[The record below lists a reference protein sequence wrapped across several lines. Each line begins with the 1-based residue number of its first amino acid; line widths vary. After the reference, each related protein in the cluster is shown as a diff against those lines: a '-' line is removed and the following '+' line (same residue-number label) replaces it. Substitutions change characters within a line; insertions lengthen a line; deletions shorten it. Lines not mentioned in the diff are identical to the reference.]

1 MHPGTIDPSKLFPIY
16 VKMAMAHIG
25 LISLVDL
32 LRGKP
37 KVGGL
42 NLQIPAPQSV
52 GVDHQ
57 VKGGDRLA
65 RGNFK
70 GTVVGIIPMGRV
82 WARIGGWVGLVPRAR
97 ADPLGRA

>member
-1 MHPGTIDPSKLFPIY
+1 MYPGTVDPSPLLTIN
-16 VKMAMAHIG
+16 VEMSMAHVG
-25 LISLVDL
+25 LIRLVDL
-32 LRGKP
+32 LRRKP

-42 NLQIPAPQSV
+42 NLQVPAFYSV

-70 GTVVGIIPMGRV
+70 GAVVGVCMGRLLSMT
-82 WARIGGWVGLVPRAR
+82 GGWMGLMPRAR
-97 ADPLGRA
+97 AHPLGNP